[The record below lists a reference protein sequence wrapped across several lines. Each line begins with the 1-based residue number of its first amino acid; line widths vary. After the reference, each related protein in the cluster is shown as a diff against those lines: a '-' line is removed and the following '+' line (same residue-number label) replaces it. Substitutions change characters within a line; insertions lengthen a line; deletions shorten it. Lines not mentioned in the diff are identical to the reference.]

1 MFSEKSFNFRLIL
14 TVVYIL
20 SADFTP
26 FTLLYF
32 TKEKSKLVTLER
44 EIKPDGKDENYTLMA
59 KTKGRWQNLKVFEF
73 QRKKTAGRLPV
84 TTAEA
89 TGKPVMEQ
97 RYSGTAG

>member
-32 TKEKSKLVTLER
+32 TKEIGRLVTQER
-44 EIKPDGKDENYTLMA
+44 EIKQAKMDENYTPMA
-59 KTKGRWQNLKVFEF
+59 KTKDRWQNLKVFVF
-73 QRKKTAGRLPV
+73 QRKKTAGRLR
-84 TTAEA
+84 EDL
-89 TGKPVMEQ
+89 
-97 RYSGTAG
+97 S